1 MTNKQVR
8 QRLRTNPTRKGGVA
22 GGGEREKENS
32 RERKKESR
40 FNNRVIALF
49 RITICQHFTK
59 LYDT

>member
-1 MTNKQVR
+1 MTNQASKTEVKNKPNQE
-8 QRLRTNPTRKGGVA
+8 GGWR
-22 GGGEREKENS
+22 GGEREKENS